1 MGQYDLNRRQFIKTV
16 GVASVAAA
24 AMSMP
29 FIRANASDTRFQGKT
44 LKLLTWSDDTGL
56 AALRNIAA
64 TFEAKTG
71 AKVIAD
77 RTGSTSEM
85 VAKLKAGGD
94 RPQYD
99 IITLA
104 GVGAEGLAAAGLLE
118 KPDLNRIPNLVD
130 VPEKYRTGANGHGI
144 GYLLW
149 CNSLVYSTRT
159 VKEAPDSYAAL
170 WDKDFAS
177 NLFLPPPNWTEAMD
191 LIIIAAKLA
200 GGDEHNIEPGFK
212 KLAELKDRVV
222 TLGENPNQIAEL
234 FRTGSLDLGGLY
246 APAFFPKQ
254 IRDPAYGLGATFGMK
269 EGFYTDLML
278 SVMPKN
284 RPGDTDLAYAFIDH
298 SLDPLVQGK
307 MAEDIFNGPVN
318 AKAIISAE
326 ARKSPYI
333 LTPEQ
338 IAEKAIMHDNAFLA
352 TVHDQWIRR
361 YTEIFSS

>member
-1 MGQYDLNRRQFIKTV
+1 MSEHDFSRRQFIKTV
-16 GVASVAAA
+16 GAASVAAA
-24 AMSMP
+24 ALSFP
-29 FIRANASDTRFQGKT
+29 FIKASAGDMQFHGKT
-44 LKLLTWSDDTGL
+44 LRLLTWSDDTGL

-85 VAKLKAGGD
+85 VAKLKAAGD

-99 IITLA
+99 VITLA
-104 GVGAEGLAAAGLLE
+104 GVGAEGLASAGLLE
-118 KPDLNRIPNLVD
+118 KPDLNRIPNLRD
-130 VPEKYRTGANGHGI
+130 VPPQYQTGAGGHGI

-149 CNSLVYSTRT
+149 CNSLIYSTRT
-159 VKEAPDSYAAL
+159 VKEAPSSYAAL
-170 WDKDFAS
+170 WDKDMAP
-177 NLFLPPPNWTEAMD
+177 NIFLPPPNWTEAMD

-200 GGDEHNIEPGFK
+200 GGDEHNVEPGFK
-212 KLAELKDRVV
+212 KLEELKERVV

-234 FRTGSLDLGGLY
+234 FRTGSLDMGGLY

-254 IRDPAYGLGATFGMK
+254 IRDPAYGLGATFGMQ

-278 SVMPKN
+278 SVMPKH
-284 RPGDTDLAYAFIDH
+284 RPGDSDLAHAFINH

>member
-1 MGQYDLNRRQFIKTV
+1 MSEYDFSRRKFIKTV
-16 GVASVAAA
+16 GAASVAAA
-24 AMSMP
+24 ALSFP
-29 FIRANASDTRFQGKT
+29 FIKASAGDMKFHGKT
-44 LKLLTWSDDTGL
+44 LRLLTWSDDTGL

-104 GVGAEGLAAAGLLE
+104 GVGAEGLASAGLLE
-118 KPDLNRIPNLVD
+118 KPDLNRIPNLRD
-130 VPEKYRTGANGHGI
+130 VPAQYQTGADGHGI

-149 CNSLVYSTRT
+149 CNSLIYSTRT

-170 WDKDFAS
+170 WDKDMAP
-177 NLFLPPPNWTEAMD
+177 NIFLPPPNWTEAMD

-200 GGDEHNIEPGFK
+200 GGDEHNVEPGFK
-212 KLAELKDRVV
+212 KLEELKDRVI

-234 FRTGSLDLGGLY
+234 FRTGSLDMGGLY

-254 IRDPAYGLGATFGMK
+254 IRDPSYGLGATFGMK

-278 SVMPKN
+278 SVMPKH

-326 ARKSPYI
+326 SRKSPYI

-338 IAEKAIMHDNAFLA
+338 ISEKAIMHDNAFLA

>member
-1 MGQYDLNRRQFIKTV
+1 MSEHDFSRRQFIKTV
-16 GVASVAAA
+16 GAASVAAA
-24 AMSMP
+24 ALSFP
-29 FIRANASDTRFQGKT
+29 FIKASAGDMQFQGKT
-44 LKLLTWSDDTGL
+44 LRLLTWSDDTGL

-85 VAKLKAGGD
+85 VAKLKAAGD

-99 IITLA
+99 VITLA
-104 GVGAEGLAAAGLLE
+104 GVGAEGLASAGLLE
-118 KPDLNRIPNLVD
+118 KPDLNRIPNLRD
-130 VPEKYRTGANGHGI
+130 VPPQYQTGAGGHGI

-149 CNSLVYSTRT
+149 CNSLIYSTRT
-159 VKEAPDSYAAL
+159 VKEAPNSYAAL
-170 WDKDFAS
+170 WDKDMAP
-177 NLFLPPPNWTEAMD
+177 NIFLPPPNWTEAMD

-200 GGDEHNIEPGFK
+200 GGDEHNVEPGFK
-212 KLAELKDRVV
+212 KLEELKDRVI

-234 FRTGSLDLGGLY
+234 FRTGSLDMGGLY

-254 IRDPAYGLGATFGMK
+254 IRDPSYGLGATFGMK

-278 SVMPKN
+278 SVMPKH

-338 IAEKAIMHDNAFLA
+338 ISEKAIMHDNAFLA
-352 TVHDQWIRR
+352 SVHDQWIRR

>member
-1 MGQYDLNRRQFIKTV
+1 MSEHDFSRRQFIKTV
-16 GVASVAAA
+16 GAASVAAA
-24 AMSMP
+24 ALSFP
-29 FIRANASDTRFQGKT
+29 FIKASAGDMQFQGKT
-44 LKLLTWSDDTGL
+44 LRLLTWSDDTGL

-85 VAKLKAGGD
+85 VAKLKAAGD

-99 IITLA
+99 VITLA
-104 GVGAEGLAAAGLLE
+104 GVGAEGLASAGLLE
-118 KPDLNRIPNLVD
+118 KPDLNRIPNLRD
-130 VPEKYRTGANGHGI
+130 VPPQYQTGAGGHGI

-149 CNSLVYSTRT
+149 CNSLIYSTRT
-159 VKEAPDSYAAL
+159 VKEAPSSYAAL
-170 WDKDFAS
+170 WDKDMAP
-177 NLFLPPPNWTEAMD
+177 NIFLPPPNWTEAMD

-200 GGDEHNIEPGFK
+200 GGDEHNVEPGFK
-212 KLAELKDRVV
+212 KLEELKERVV

-234 FRTGSLDLGGLY
+234 FRTGSLDMGGLY

-254 IRDPAYGLGATFGMK
+254 IRDPAYGLGATFGMQ

-278 SVMPKN
+278 SVMPKH
-284 RPGDTDLAYAFIDH
+284 RPGDSDLAHAFINH

>member
-1 MGQYDLNRRQFIKTV
+1 MGEHDLSRRNFIKTV

-24 AMSMP
+24 TLSMP
-29 FIRANASDTRFQGKT
+29 FIRASASDTRFQGKT
-44 LKLLTWSDDTGL
+44 LRLLTWSDDTGL

-104 GVGAEGLAAAGLLE
+104 GVGAEGLASAGLLE
-118 KPDLNRIPNLVD
+118 KPDLNRIPNLKD
-130 VPEKYRTGANGHGI
+130 VPAQYQTGANGHGI

-149 CNSLVYSTRT
+149 CNSLVYNTRT
-159 VKEAPDSYAAL
+159 VKEVPDSYAAL
-170 WDKDFAS
+170 WDPTYEGR
-177 NLFLPPPNWTEAMD
+177 LFLPPPNWTEAMD

-200 GGDEHNIEPGFK
+200 GGDVHNIEPGFK
-212 KLAELKDRVV
+212 KLEELKDRVM

-234 FRTGSLDLGGLY
+234 FRTNSLDMGGLY

-254 IRDPAYGLGATFGMK
+254 IRDPAYSLGATFGMK

-278 SVMPKN
+278 SVMPKH

-307 MAEDIFNGPVN
+307 MAEDIYNGPVN
-318 AKAIISAE
+318 SKAIISAE
-326 ARKSPYI
+326 ARKSPFI